1 MSLRHHTKVLLL
13 ILMVSLAAIGATP
26 MAATAA
32 PTATDAASVQTAEEC
47 EFPITL
53 TDATGEEVTL
63 EEPPERVTTT
73 NPSVAQI
80 MWEIGGAEQVVG
92 TSQFAHYLDGAEDR
106 TNVSSTEFGVNIELV
121 VSTEPDLVLAPSATS
136 VETVEALRDAGLTV
150 YHFPEETDF
159 DEVREAT
166 TIVGQLTG
174 NCEGAAEANAWM
186 DANVEAAATATTD
199 ADRPGIMYPLSGDF
213 VVGGDTF
220 IHEMIVASGGDNLA
234 ADEFDGYQVMN
245 DEVVLS
251 LDPEYLIA
259 TEESTFVLEEEPY
272 ASTRAV
278 ENDAIVMM
286 EVNYLNQPAPRSVV
300 FSVQNLTAELHP
312 DLYDESDFV
321 SRAEAAALVDSDS
334 ATDDADTDDAG
345 DDATPTETAADDA
358 AGDADTD
365 TTIPGF
371 GPVAAIAALI
381 LSVLYFRRD

>member
-13 ILMVSLAAIGATP
+13 ILMVSVAAIGATP

-63 EEPPERVTTT
+63 EEPPERITTT

-199 ADRPGIMYPLSGDF
+199 ADRPGIMYPLGGDF

>member
-186 DANVEAAATATTD
+186 DANVEAAATATAD
-199 ADRPGIMYPLSGDF
+199 ADRPGIMYPLGGDF
-213 VVGGDTF
+213 VVGGNTF
-220 IHEMIVASGGDNLA
+220 IDEMITASGGNNLA

-259 TEESTFVLEEEPY
+259 TEESAFVLEEEPY

-300 FSVQNLTAELHP
+300 FSVQNLTTELHP

-321 SRAEAAALVDSDS
+321 SREEAAALVDSDS

-345 DDATPTETAADDA
+345 DDTTPTETTTD
-358 AGDADTD
+358 DADTD

-371 GPVAAIAALI
+371 GPVAAIVALA
-381 LSVLYFRRD
+381 LSVLFFRRN

>member
-199 ADRPGIMYPLSGDF
+199 ADRPGIMYPLGGDF

>member
-199 ADRPGIMYPLSGDF
+199 ADRPGIMYPLGGDF

-358 AGDADTD
+358 DTD